1 MKAAISAID
10 IQSVFDAWRAYR
22 PRPDLCRL
30 TTDRAKLIRDRL
42 ALGYSTTDLRTLVQ
56 FVFEA
61 EDDWCSFMRGRNDRG
76 TDYTG
81 LDSILRREKLADR
94 VERALLWRDQHAA
107 EDRRKRSAEAQGVD
121 LGLLGSMKNRLHALP
136 EA

>member
-1 MKAAISAID
+1 MKPAISAD
-10 IQSVFDAWRAYR
+10 VQSVYDAWKAYR

-30 TTDRAKLIRDRL
+30 TADRAKLIRDRL
-42 ALGYSTTDLRTLVQ
+42 ALGYTAADLRALIHY
-56 FVFEA
+56 VFQA
-61 EDDWCSFMRGRNDRG
+61 EDDWCSFMRGRNERG

-94 VERALLWRDQHAA
+94 VERALLWRDQHAT
-107 EDRRKRSAEAQGVD
+107 EDARKRTAEAQGVD
-121 LGLLGSMKNRLHALP
+121 LGLLGSLKNRLNTLP